1 MYKALG
7 DISLDLLR
15 TFEAAARHR
24 SFTAAALEL
33 GTTQPA
39 ISQQLKRLESRLGI
53 RLFDRIYRGNAL
65 TEAGLGLFLQVQA
78 GLQQIDA
85 GLQALS
91 AQ

>member
-33 GTTQPA
+33 GTTKVHDV
-39 ISQQLKRLESRLGI
+39 IIVGGSRIAFYLTL
-53 RLFDRIYRGNAL
+53 LF
-65 TEAGLGLFLQVQA
+65 
-78 GLQQIDA
+78 
-85 GLQALS
+85 
-91 AQ
+91 

>member
-1 MYKALG
+1 M
-7 DISLDLLR
+7 
-15 TFEAAARHR
+15 
-24 SFTAAALEL
+24 
-33 GTTQPA
+33 
-39 ISQQLKRLESRLGI
+39 KRLEAQLGT
-53 RLFDRIYRGNAL
+53 RLFDRIYRGIAL